1 MSTEKQNPLQGVTI
15 QQMFQDEPI
24 VDETNKDQTQDP
36 PGDDADENKDQSPA
50 LDENGN
56 EIKDNADEPKDEPV
70 DLFSQLNQ
78 EFGFE
83 FEEEFQEDYDGIKT
97 YMSKASEE
105 LAKRQLEELF
115 TAYPAAA
122 QFFDFL
128 SKGGS
133 EEQFFNF
140 KQNTVDFQNLTIVE
154 GDEAMQERI
163 IRMKLTEDG
172 FEEDEIKAKLES
184 YKSAVLLEGEAKSA
198 LKVLKKRD
206 ESRQAELMRQ
216 QEEEAQASH
225 REYQELIT
233 STQNIVKKGV
243 LQNVQIPEKEKKGFI
258 DFLFAPVDKTGKTKR
273 DVSRETLTLEQ
284 KLELE
289 YLVYKGMKLSDL
301 ITAKKQ
307 TQDLSHL
314 RKNADKENA
323 QQQRNG
329 QSSKQQK
336 IAGLPEGMTFQDMF
350 S

>member
-1 MSTEKQNPLQGVTI
+1 MSEKQNPLQGVTI

-24 VDETNKDQTQDP
+24 VDETQKDQDDPKDIVTDPPVEDPADPQDP
-36 PGDDADENKDQSPA
+36 QDPNPTNDPA
-50 LDENGN
+50 EDP
-56 EIKDNADEPKDEPV
+56 A

-83 FEEEFQEDYDGIKT
+83 FEEGFEEDYDGIKT
-97 YMSKASEE
+97 YMGKASEE

-115 TAYPAAA
+115 TQYPAAA
-122 QFFDFL
+122 EFFDFL
-128 SKGGS
+128 TKGGS
-133 EEQFFNF
+133 EEQFFNY
-140 KQNTVDFQNLTIVE
+140 KQNTVDFKNLTIAE

-172 FEEDEIKAKLES
+172 FDEDEIKAKLES

-206 ESRQAELMRQ
+206 ESRQQEMLRQ
-216 QEEEAQASH
+216 QEEEAIASQ
-225 REYQELIT
+225 REYQELIS

-243 LQNVQIPEKEKKGFI
+243 LQNVQIPEKEKKGFV

-289 YLVYKGMKLSDL
+289 YLVYKGMKLNDL
-301 ITAKKQ
+301 IVAKKQ

-323 QQQRNG
+323 QQQRSG
-329 QSSKQQK
+329 QSTKQQK
-336 IAGLPEGMTFQDMF
+336 IQGLPDGMTFQDMF
-350 S
+350 T